1 MFVTSPEMRHELGS
15 ALFPGQDV
23 WDLVLLP
30 LAVPLVIV
38 QIRLGR
44 SRRARDRTTYLC
56 KIGHLAALAV
66 DRKVSIVSA
75 DVLLPPRT
83 NASGRWELETI
94 QELWQ
99 SEEPANPAV
108 HSWVLRTPNR
118 EHVDSICGTTAEQLK
133 NGRLVYRLE
142 GADSRRRFTE

>member
-1 MFVTSPEMRHELGS
+1 MFVTSSEMRHELGS

-23 WDLVLLP
+23 WDLVLVP

-44 SRRARDRTTYLC
+44 SKRNRDPATYLC

-66 DRKVSIVSA
+66 DPKVSIVSA

-83 NASGRWELETI
+83 TASKRWELDQI

-99 SEEPANPAV
+99 CEEPANPAV

-118 EHVDSICGTTAEQLK
+118 VHVDSICGTSAEGLK
-133 NGRLVYRLE
+133 SRMLLYRQ
-142 GADSRRRFTE
+142 GADSRQRSAK